1 VTDDSLIRFAQTY
14 RLEAAAVL
22 VQVAK
27 DETAPAAARSS
38 AAEKILAYSDGKPS
52 QARQLTVGDLQAM
65 PDDLKMELLQALLS
79 HYMPDGFQKILK
91 SACDDAVA
99 QFAAVQA
106 ASLPKLNRT
115 KIPKFVRRA
124 PVADLPPALEPAADA
139 ISGDLSADLDVP
151 GGCIGDAPASP
162 LLPPSN
168 GISNVTQLPGTR
180 REHPF
185 SQNCDND
192 RPALMTK
199 ARPPHRP

>member
-1 VTDDSLIRFAQTY
+1 VSEDSLTRFAQTY

-27 DETAPAAARSS
+27 DESAPAAARSS

-52 QARQLTVGDLQAM
+52 QARQLTVADLQSM
-65 PDDLKMELLQALLS
+65 PDNLRMELLQALLS
-79 HYMPDGFQKILK
+79 HFMPDGFQKILK

-99 QFAAVQA
+99 QFAAKQ
-106 ASLPKLNRT
+106 ASLPKPNR
-115 KIPKFVRRA
+115 FRRQA
-124 PVADLPPALEPAADA
+124 PVPPDLPPALSPPANA
-139 ISGDLSADLDVP
+139 IRSDLSGKVDPA
-151 GGCIGDAPASP
+151 GGCMPATPTPALSAALIASP
-162 LLPPSN
+162 HPSAR
-168 GISNVTQLPGTR
+168 VVQLPGTR